1 MNHSLD
7 NPLIVHVS
15 SRKMLDDLLQPDRL
29 PEIYERLLDAFWP
42 GPLTILVKKPA
53 CIPDCVSAG
62 QDTIAVRMP
71 AHPIAS
77 ALIEVAKVPLA
88 APSAN
93 SSGRPSP
100 TLASHVFNDLNG
112 KIPLILDG
120 GPCESGVES
129 TVLDGLR

>member
-1 MNHSLD
+1 
-7 NPLIVHVS
+7 
-15 SRKMLDDLLQPDRL
+15 MLYDLLQPDLL
-29 PEIYERLLDAFWP
+29 PAIYEKLLDAFWP

-71 AHPIAS
+71 AHPIAR

-93 SSGRPSP
+93 TSGRPSP
-100 TLASHVFNDLNG
+100 TLAIHVFNDLKG
-112 KIPLILDG
+112 RIPLILDG

-129 TVLDGLR
+129 TVLDGLRYE